1 MGDSLDEWTYIRSG
15 KMVAGGTMAEGGTMA
30 VESTEVILA
39 S

>member
-1 MGDSLDEWTYIRSG
+1 MDDSLDEWTYIRSG

-30 VESTEVILA
+30 VESTEVTLA